1 MGITVADLLKLN
13 IYRENAQVVVSEGLK
28 NEVQYFTVMEAPD
41 FHFDSLPWAPPSCYC
56 RVFCLLFYHRSVKVS
71 LDKFFKKDERLDCAP
86 LKPLYHT
93 AKSGAC
99 KALSAGSAM

>member
-1 MGITVADLLKLN
+1 M
-13 IYRENAQVVVSEGLK
+13 
-28 NEVQYFTVMEAPD
+28 
-41 FHFDSLPWAPPSCYC
+41 PWAPPSCYC